1 MSTTLKRITILI
13 LASFGISILAVL
25 LRASYFT
32 ITFQV
37 LIFAVAFIWLFA
49 WLVYSADSTGRSL
62 LWTGVAFVLFVPY
75 LLATAAGASHA
86 INSLRLERFAAQF
99 LDNSPANSKVSLA
112 QSQVGVLTGN
122 GNHCDFIVDIRIAS
136 NLSHDEIAAYYA
148 AFPVRR
154 AVAGESS
161 EVRLVFEEV
170 DDGIVMLNATD
181 APNGSALDFRCI

>member
-75 LLATAAGASHA
+75 LLATAAGAAGTCYVVVGPLLKRQEADAWVETPCVIRESG
-86 INSLRLERFAAQF
+86 LEESTSERM
-99 LDNSPANSKVSLA
+99 LA
-112 QSQVGVLTGN
+112 GN
-122 GNHCDFIVDIRIAS
+122 
-136 NLSHDEIAAYYA
+136 
-148 AFPVRR
+148 
-154 AVAGESS
+154 
-161 EVRLVFEEV
+161 
-170 DDGIVMLNATD
+170 TD
-181 APNGSALDFRCI
+181 